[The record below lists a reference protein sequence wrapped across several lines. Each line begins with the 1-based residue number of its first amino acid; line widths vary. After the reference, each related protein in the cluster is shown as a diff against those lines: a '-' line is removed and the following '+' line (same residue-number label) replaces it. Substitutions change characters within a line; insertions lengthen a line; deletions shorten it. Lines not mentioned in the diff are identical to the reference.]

1 MSDESQFEN
10 PIDPI
15 AEDFVS
21 RLRRG
26 EHPSLTEYI
35 ARHPILADEIRD
47 LFPALVLMEKA
58 RPLEHGKANLASQL
72 SNLEKP
78 PERLDDFRIV
88 REIGRGGMGVVYEA
102 IQESLGRQVAL
113 KILPRRTTSKD
124 SHSRRFQREAR
135 AAARL
140 NHPNIVPVYSVGEI
154 DGFHYYAMQFIR
166 GVGLD
171 VVTEE
176 IKRIRTDG
184 LVGKQTGDNSVSP
197 ECDNSFIELVE
208 QSAAELAQG
217 MVSGVFS
224 LRADLPDDVAN
235 DQRHPSTVQGAT
247 WDAAKTLSIHES
259 GRAYWTSVA
268 RIGENIALA
277 LQYAA
282 DQWVLH
288 RDIKPANLLLDLEGK
303 VWVTDFGLA
312 TELAGDGL
320 TQTGDIIG
328 TLRYMAPE
336 RLHGASSP
344 LVDVYSLGATLYE
357 LLTLKPMFGD
367 LPRDQMLQAV
377 SSVAPKK
384 PRSIDPR
391 IPKDLETIVLKALAK
406 EPKDRYSSAKLMAED
421 LRRFLDGKPIL
432 ARGASALD
440 QIGKWSRRNPAVA
453 SLLSILAVLVPLLL
467 TGAWVSNVIR
477 VERDEAIRQRE
488 LATEAREKSDVLSE
502 RARVAEQE
510 SRVRAHLARAKE
522 IQQSGKEGQRFHCL
536 EEIRLAAL
544 LNPPEDLKKELTD
557 CAISAL
563 GLTDIQ
569 PKIEFETDFPGP
581 SRFNNSGT
589 QFVQV
594 AINKIASSDLETD
607 NLQAKTIDGD
617 YSLKIRSYEDWSSV
631 RSVPGPGFPC
641 YYALVD
647 YSIDDRFLIVTYL
660 RRQLPDR
667 MVCYDAATHEV
678 VHSSDVHTKDFDAT
692 IAHHPNGRLIAYE
705 NSEAAI
711 VFWDMVDRKE
721 LRRFRLGYSIN
732 DCCFNSTGSEL
743 ALVASDGK
751 ALSFIDT
758 ETGAENRRLQSRD
771 PKASPLISIAWSSD
785 DKLVAACRLDASIEV
800 WSVPQQRLCSIMQG
814 HLSTITSVSF
824 SKRGH
829 LLCTISYDGSSRLWN
844 ASLGKELLVSE
855 RLLVGFVQDDKLAFT
870 TGTGRTAGICS
881 LRHEDAIRRLHDPS
895 IGNSQFTTQDQG
907 IRWAAFSPDE
917 TLALVYGSSFVDFWD
932 VNSQRMLHRLSID
945 NCHRVLFHSS
955 GSYFI
960 TLQTDQLLKW
970 PVQQRQTESES
981 VVHCGPPEV
990 VQLGSS
996 AENSYNWFDL
1006 CWLKNKDHLAIFNGA
1021 APEVLIKDMSQP
1033 MSADPVGRLRS
1044 RYPNAVTLAAS
1055 PDGKWLAAGSHHI
1068 QSSGVQIWD
1077 LKTQKNFEI
1086 VPNPLDTAPSYSVG
1100 FTNDSRWLVVTVAKE
1115 NFESGHVIYETETW
1129 RRHDF
1134 RPTQTSPGLPVFF
1147 RNSSRLA
1154 TLSGPN
1160 EVRISDVDTGEVATT
1175 LRVAAARFNAPIAL
1189 LHNDTKLAMISASVG
1204 NDVLIWDL
1212 DEIKH
1217 SLQQLGLTWGLD
1229 IADLTTSTSFS
1240 SVKFSL
1246 DEGDVVEQSRRR
1258 IDAREKLVRAEFLL
1272 AASKVD
1278 EAIALIDSTQTLS
1291 SQSPYLMNNIAWS
1304 IVCRRDCTRQQAECA
1319 IRLVEQSIAL
1329 LPKERSL
1336 WNTLGVAFYR
1346 SGEFHKAIE
1355 NLNNSAASQSG
1366 ADVFYDAIFIAMCRW
1381 KLDEHPSAREWY
1393 SKSMAAFEQT
1403 PTPPDEMKRFRAE
1416 AEALIR
1422 VE

>member
-208 QSAAELAQG
+208 QSATELAQG

-224 LRADLPDDVAN
+224 LRADLPDDVAH

-282 DQWVLH
+282 DQGVLH

-384 PRSIDPR
+384 PRSIDPC

-544 LNPPEDLKKELTD
+544 LNPPLQ
-557 CAISAL
+557 IV
-563 GLTDIQ
+563 
-569 PKIEFETDFPGP
+569 
-581 SRFNNSGT
+581 
-589 QFVQV
+589 QF
-594 AINKIASSDLETD
+594 
-607 NLQAKTIDGD
+607 
-617 YSLKIRSYEDWSSV
+617 
-631 RSVPGPGFPC
+631 
-641 YYALVD
+641 
-647 YSIDDRFLIVTYL
+647 
-660 RRQLPDR
+660 
-667 MVCYDAATHEV
+667 
-678 VHSSDVHTKDFDAT
+678 
-692 IAHHPNGRLIAYE
+692 
-705 NSEAAI
+705 
-711 VFWDMVDRKE
+711 
-721 LRRFRLGYSIN
+721 
-732 DCCFNSTGSEL
+732 
-743 ALVASDGK
+743 
-751 ALSFIDT
+751 
-758 ETGAENRRLQSRD
+758 
-771 PKASPLISIAWSSD
+771 
-785 DKLVAACRLDASIEV
+785 
-800 WSVPQQRLCSIMQG
+800 
-814 HLSTITSVSF
+814 
-824 SKRGH
+824 
-829 LLCTISYDGSSRLWN
+829 
-844 ASLGKELLVSE
+844 
-855 RLLVGFVQDDKLAFT
+855 
-870 TGTGRTAGICS
+870 
-881 LRHEDAIRRLHDPS
+881 LH
-895 IGNSQFTTQDQG
+895 
-907 IRWAAFSPDE
+907 W
-917 TLALVYGSSFVDFWD
+917 V
-932 VNSQRMLHRLSID
+932 
-945 NCHRVLFHSS
+945 
-955 GSYFI
+955 
-960 TLQTDQLLKW
+960 
-970 PVQQRQTESES
+970 
-981 VVHCGPPEV
+981 
-990 VQLGSS
+990 
-996 AENSYNWFDL
+996 
-1006 CWLKNKDHLAIFNGA
+1006 
-1021 APEVLIKDMSQP
+1021 
-1033 MSADPVGRLRS
+1033 
-1044 RYPNAVTLAAS
+1044 
-1055 PDGKWLAAGSHHI
+1055 
-1068 QSSGVQIWD
+1068 
-1077 LKTQKNFEI
+1077 
-1086 VPNPLDTAPSYSVG
+1086 
-1100 FTNDSRWLVVTVAKE
+1100 
-1115 NFESGHVIYETETW
+1115 
-1129 RRHDF
+1129 
-1134 RPTQTSPGLPVFF
+1134 
-1147 RNSSRLA
+1147 
-1154 TLSGPN
+1154 
-1160 EVRISDVDTGEVATT
+1160 
-1175 LRVAAARFNAPIAL
+1175 
-1189 LHNDTKLAMISASVG
+1189 
-1204 NDVLIWDL
+1204 
-1212 DEIKH
+1212 
-1217 SLQQLGLTWGLD
+1217 
-1229 IADLTTSTSFS
+1229 
-1240 SVKFSL
+1240 
-1246 DEGDVVEQSRRR
+1246 
-1258 IDAREKLVRAEFLL
+1258 
-1272 AASKVD
+1272 
-1278 EAIALIDSTQTLS
+1278 
-1291 SQSPYLMNNIAWS
+1291 
-1304 IVCRRDCTRQQAECA
+1304 
-1319 IRLVEQSIAL
+1319 
-1329 LPKERSL
+1329 
-1336 WNTLGVAFYR
+1336 
-1346 SGEFHKAIE
+1346 
-1355 NLNNSAASQSG
+1355 
-1366 ADVFYDAIFIAMCRW
+1366 
-1381 KLDEHPSAREWY
+1381 
-1393 SKSMAAFEQT
+1393 
-1403 PTPPDEMKRFRAE
+1403 
-1416 AEALIR
+1416 
-1422 VE
+1422 